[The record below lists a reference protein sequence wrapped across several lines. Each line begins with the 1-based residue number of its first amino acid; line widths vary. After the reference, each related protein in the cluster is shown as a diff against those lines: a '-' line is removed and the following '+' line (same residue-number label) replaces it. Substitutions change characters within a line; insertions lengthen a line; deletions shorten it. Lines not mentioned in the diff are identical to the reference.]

1 MRTVRFMVPLVAG
14 LVTATAAMA
23 ADYPP
28 APYRSAYRAAP
39 APVTYYAPRPIGIP
53 QAPPVIWVEA
63 PPQYVQHLVP
73 TGACGG
79 CGPQYRAVGEWR
91 RTPPPAFWDSIYRDY
106 GY

>member
-1 MRTVRFMVPLVAG
+1 VRAVEFLVPVLAGIVA
-14 LVTATAAMA
+14 ASSAMA

-28 APYRSAYRAAP
+28 TSYRPVYRSAPIAYP
-39 APVTYYAPRPIGIP
+39 APRLVGIP

-73 TGACGG
+73 TGGCGG

-91 RTPPPAFWDSIYRDY
+91 RTPPPSFWDSIYRDY

>member
-1 MRTVRFMVPLVAG
+1 MRIIRFLVCSLAG
-14 LVTATAAMA
+14 VVTATSAMA
-23 ADYPP
+23 ADYAVTSYRP
-28 APYRSAYRAAP
+28 AYRSA
-39 APVTYYAPRPIGIP
+39 PVAYAAPRPIGIP

-79 CGPQYRAVGEWR
+79 CGPQYRPVGEWR
-91 RTPPPAFWDSIYRDY
+91 RTPPPFFWDSIYRDY